1 MKDVEVIMILCCEKC
16 RYLFSAEEV
25 ITQCPDCGK
34 VAVRPASEAENA
46 EYARIQ
52 LVNQQDR
59 WEPAASIPTKG

>member
-16 RYLFSAEEV
+16 RYLFSAEEET
-25 ITQCPDCGK
+25 TQCPDCGK

-52 LVNQQDR
+52 LVNQQDQ
-59 WEPAASIPTKG
+59 WESVTSIPTKG